1 MSDPVEPPDLDAI
14 RERCGA
20 ATPGPWHAVEAN
32 RMSSRVQWDVEE
44 AADLEALAGCWWG
57 DAEANAKFIAHARE
71 DVPALA
77 AALVAALSERD
88 RFREHSVTLNTV
100 GWRISE
106 ALGNVPEGA
115 TEVWGDTLPNLEAL
129 IQDRDEA
136 RERVRQFVDAS
147 EMARDALMSGSTP
160 SMRLGA
166 ESALRLAEK
175 GVRSQEVILGAL
187 RDGTVDSREHTLAL
201 RERAETAERML
212 ETSESLRQDYD
223 IEARELTVERDRLR
237 EALQWYADSS
247 GVAHAVLAATSPDSP
262 EEPNP

>member
-1 MSDPVEPPDLDAI
+1 MTDHVEPPDLDAI
-14 RERCGA
+14 RERCDA
-20 ATPGPWHAVEAN
+20 ATPGPWFIEGDYVMDRYRDELIGLGSFSVHP
-32 RMSSRVQWDVEE
+32 Q
-44 AADLEALAGCWWG
+44 AAL
-57 DAEANAKFIAHARE
+57 DAEFIAHARE

-100 GWRISE
+100 SWRISE

-129 IQDRDEA
+129 IQERDEA

-175 GVRSQEVILGAL
+175 GVRS
-187 RDGTVDSREHTLAL
+187 RHF
-201 RERAETAERML
+201 
-212 ETSESLRQDYD
+212 
-223 IEARELTVERDRLR
+223 TVE
-237 EALQWYADSS
+237 
-247 GVAHAVLAATSPDSP
+247 
-262 EEPNP
+262 EPKP